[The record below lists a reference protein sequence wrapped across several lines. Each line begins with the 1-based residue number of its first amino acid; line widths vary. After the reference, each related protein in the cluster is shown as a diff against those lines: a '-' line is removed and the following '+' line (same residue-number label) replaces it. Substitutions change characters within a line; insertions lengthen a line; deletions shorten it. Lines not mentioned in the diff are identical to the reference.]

1 METQEFVRR
10 SHLDTPTLEAW
21 VEAEWLVPVS
31 SGKPLDFSDADLA
44 RVRLIRDLKVD
55 FGVNDEGIAIVL
67 HLLDQ
72 LHGLRC
78 LLRDIHAMDISDR
91 AKDIG

>member
-1 METQEFVRR
+1 MEIREFIDR
-10 SHLDTPTLEAW
+10 SHLDAPTLTAW
-21 VEAEWLVPVS
+21 IGAEWLLPVTS
-31 SGKPLDFSDADLA
+31 QQQLLFSEADLA
-44 RVRLIRDLKVD
+44 RAQLIHDLKAD

-78 LLRDIHAMDISDR
+78 LLRDIQAMELSDR
-91 AKDIG
+91 ARDA

>member
-1 METQEFVRR
+1 
-10 SHLDTPTLEAW
+10 
-21 VEAEWLVPVS
+21 
-31 SGKPLDFSDADLA
+31 
-44 RVRLIRDLKVD
+44 
-55 FGVNDEGIAIVL
+55 
-67 HLLDQ
+67 